1 MKRWTPWIIAVL
13 VLGLLTAAALRTLS
27 HRKQQQAELAAAS
40 ARPAQATVELLP
52 GDVALAQ
59 LRRLPVSLPISGSL
73 RPARSAMV
81 KARVGGELRDL
92 SVREGDT
99 VRVAARK
106 ARVFLEVAADPA
118 AMI

>member
-13 VLGLLTAAALRTLS
+13 VLGLLAAGALRTLS

-59 LRRLPVSLPISGSL
+59 LRRLLQAHRLVTLWGPGGIGKSRPVRLIVAS
-73 RPARSAMV
+73 R
-81 KARVGGELRDL
+81 L
-92 SVREGDT
+92 SR
-99 VRVAARK
+99 
-106 ARVFLEVAADPA
+106 
-118 AMI
+118 